1 MRAVELRVTG
11 RVQGVSFRAYAAQEA
26 VRLEVAGW
34 VRNAEDGAVEAHVE
48 GPDDAVTEMV
58 AWCHDGSPA
67 AAVERVE
74 VSDVAPEGLDS
85 FEVRY

>member
-1 MRAVELRVTG
+1 VKAVALRVTG

-34 VRNAEDGAVEAHVE
+34 VRNASDGAVELHVE
-48 GPDDAVTEMV
+48 GPAEAVDEMV
-58 AWCHDGSPA
+58 AWCRSGSPA
-67 AAVERVE
+67 ASVEAVE
-74 VSDVAPEGLDS
+74 VSDAEPERPES